1 MSAKLS
7 AAMILCAGFGT
18 RMQDF
23 TKDLPKPMLPIGP
36 KPLLEYTIA
45 HLAKSG
51 ITNIVINLHYLPEKI
66 TSHFGDGR
74 KFGVDITYSHEDKPL
89 GTAGAVKKAE
99 AFLNKYEDFLV
110 LYGDIVCTQDYRA
123 LYDFHKSRPRA
134 AASIILHERAK
145 SNSVVEMDDNN
156 KIVRFIE
163 RPEKEVADKKQ
174 NWVNSGLYCFNK
186 KILDYIP
193 PNEFCDFPKNIFSRL
208 VLEGSLYGF
217 PLKGYRCAIDSPERY
232 EKVCGDFLNGAFQ

>member
-18 RMQDF
+18 RMHDF
-23 TKDLPKPMLPIGP
+23 TKDLPKPMLQIGP
-36 KPLLEYTIA
+36 KPLLEYTIT

-66 TSHFGDGR
+66 TAHFGDGR
-74 KFGVDITYSHEDKPL
+74 RFGVNISYSPEEKPL

-99 AFLNKYEDFLV
+99 AFLNKYDDFLV
-110 LYGDIVCTQDYRA
+110 LYGDIVCTQDYAA
-123 LYDFHKSRPRA
+123 LHAFHKSRPDA

-145 SNSVVEMDDNN
+145 SNSVVEIDDKN

-193 PNEFCDFPKNIFSRL
+193 PEEFCDFPKNIFSRL
-208 VLEGSLYGF
+208 VSEGSLYGF
-217 PLKGYRCAIDSPERY
+217 PLNGYRCAIDSPDRY
-232 EKVCGDFLNGAFQ
+232 EKACGDLANELFG